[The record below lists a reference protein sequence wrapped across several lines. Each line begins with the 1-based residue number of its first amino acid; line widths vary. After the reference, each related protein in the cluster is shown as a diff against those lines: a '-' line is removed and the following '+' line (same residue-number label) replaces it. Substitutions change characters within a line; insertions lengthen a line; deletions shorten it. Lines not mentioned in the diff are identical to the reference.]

1 MTDDLKENSN
11 IILENLPDI
20 ILESNDLE
28 EETKNNIKILRH
40 ETLHSELLE
49 ELLKPLISSIERMQA
64 EATHAT
70 NSFGKTT
77 KEVITALLSAKQSI
91 HEVIERL
98 DNPLT
103 TLSENSEL
111 LRSTAMAL
119 SILPDKID
127 EITAKLPQNFND
139 VITHSIP
146 GITKQLNSAIAQP
159 IEQMVQ
165 GVNELQKS
173 IAVEIKESM
182 NKSVKSFQI
191 ETRELSQQFKH
202 DILSHKSE
210 LEEIIEASIKNR
222 MRRLFITLTLAGS
235 FAGIVA
241 GLSSWFINSRFPRSV
256 EINGNQH
263 LVVKDSQVLVN
274 GSGTYKFD
282 KQQNEV
288 K

>member
-111 LRSTAMAL
+111 LRSV
-119 SILPDKID
+119 SFP
-127 EITAKLPQNFND
+127 
-139 VITHSIP
+139 
-146 GITKQLNSAIAQP
+146 
-159 IEQMVQ
+159 
-165 GVNELQKS
+165 
-173 IAVEIKESM
+173 ESC
-182 NKSVKSFQI
+182 V
-191 ETRELSQQFKH
+191 T
-202 DILSHKSE
+202 
-210 LEEIIEASIKNR
+210 
-222 MRRLFITLTLAGS
+222 
-235 FAGIVA
+235 
-241 GLSSWFINSRFPRSV
+241 
-256 EINGNQH
+256 
-263 LVVKDSQVLVN
+263 
-274 GSGTYKFD
+274 
-282 KQQNEV
+282 
-288 K
+288 